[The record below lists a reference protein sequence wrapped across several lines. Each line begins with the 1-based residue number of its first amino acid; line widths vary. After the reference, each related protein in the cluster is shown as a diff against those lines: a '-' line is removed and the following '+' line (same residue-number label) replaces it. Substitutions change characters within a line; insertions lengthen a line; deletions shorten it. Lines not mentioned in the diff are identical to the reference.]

1 MSNQTDETNGVIT
14 HIDTNKWM
22 KTIRELSQNT
32 LCEKEVEPILS
43 TLEKNCRDNVKIAFI
58 GTPNSGKSSI
68 INKILERKI
77 LPVTTLSSPIEF
89 EIRAVVTDQSE
100 SFSVGGVSK
109 PLDEL
114 KETVAILTEHK
125 KFDSFVLTI
134 HSDWLNSRSFV
145 IIEKPPLDY
154 TDTLEE
160 VIDEYL
166 RGSDLVIFI
175 IDAPMPVKKTEA
187 IFIKECAAREIPIIV
202 VLSKMDEITA
212 EERYSVISYVTKH
225 MELYSPS
232 IPVLEIQAN
241 SDDSEANGIN
251 KLRTL
256 IESVVKTV
264 DLCQVHNRQ
273 LAQTLLK
280 SMEPIK
286 INAHLALDM
295 EKRNE
300 EERKCELVRL
310 REEIDSQNLVWAQIE
325 QKLTESRQKAEEKVR
340 KHLEAQ
346 SDTILKT
353 LLNELDN
360 KNDIQMWWSRDMPLH
375 LQRELQS
382 SAYQISPVVN
392 QQVAADIKWL
402 QTELSQRFKFDFEIL
417 TEPQITVNG
426 DSSKQKDLFFS
437 DNSKFKIITKFGTI
451 ATVVI
456 IGTMLVTSS
465 LGGFIL
471 AASAATGLVA
481 EQLIRSNTSKDKEK
495 VRDELKN
502 IVTQATKEYLTAFSQ
517 SLRDEYQK
525 LSASLKA
532 YNLKWQQAQLEALK
546 IEEHRDKHGNEINYN
561 VILQKINTLSNE
573 IIAKCMFEKRVE

>member
-1 MSNQTDETNGVIT
+1 M
-14 HIDTNKWM
+14 
-22 KTIRELSQNT
+22 
-32 LCEKEVEPILS
+32 
-43 TLEKNCRDNVKIAFI
+43 
-58 GTPNSGKSSI
+58 
-68 INKILERKI
+68 ERKI

-89 EIRAVVTDQSE
+89 EIRAAVNDQTE
-100 SFSVGGVSK
+100 IFSVGGISK
-109 PLDEL
+109 SLDEL
-114 KETVAILTEHK
+114 KETVTTLTEQG
-125 KFDSFVLTI
+125 KFDSFALTI
-134 HSDWLNSRSFV
+134 HSAWLNSRSFV

-160 VIDEYL
+160 VMDEYL
-166 RGSDLVIFI
+166 RDSDLIIFV

-187 IFIKECAAREIPIIV
+187 IFIKECATREIPIIV

-225 MELYSPS
+225 MELYSPN

-251 KLRTL
+251 KLKTL
-256 IESVVKTV
+256 IESIVKTV
-264 DLCQVHNRQ
+264 DLCKVHNRQ
-273 LAQTLLK
+273 LAETLLK

-286 INAHLALDM
+286 INAHLVLDI

-300 EERKCELVRL
+300 EEKKCELARL
-310 REEIDSQNLVWAQIE
+310 KEEIDSQNLVWSQIE
-325 QKLTESRQKAEEKVR
+325 QKLTESRQKAEEKMR
-340 KHLEAQ
+340 KHLEDQ

-360 KNDIQMWWSRDMPLH
+360 KSDIKMWWNRDMPLH

-382 SAYQISPVVN
+382 SAYQISPAIN

-402 QTELSQRFKFDFEIL
+402 QTELSHQFKLDFEIL

-426 DSSKQKDLFFS
+426 DSSKQKDLLFS
-437 DNSKFKIITKFGTI
+437 DNSKFKIVTKFGTI

-456 IGTMLVTSS
+456 VGTMLVTSS

-495 VRDELKN
+495 VRDELKS
-502 IVTQATKEYLTAFSQ
+502 IIAQATREYLTAFSQ
-517 SLRDEYQK
+517 SLRNEYQK
-525 LSASLKA
+525 LSASLKT

-546 IEEHRDKHGNEINYN
+546 IEEHPDKQGNEIDYN
-561 VILQKINTLSNE
+561 CILQKINTLSDE
-573 IIAKCMFEKRVE
+573 IIAECGLGKRAE